1 MCVPDKFSS
10 VKVTNCNRWH
20 GKNLIGQTHTPYL
33 CEMRVGPSAYVAL
46 KKTYAANRKRQAK
59 RELQVVGSHPQQLQ
73 VFLEKVEAIKVSLYI
88 VSLILRLTSPLHAT
102 RV

>member
-1 MCVPDKFSS
+1 MQPIGNDK
-10 VKVTNCNRWH
+10 
-20 GKNLIGQTHTPYL
+20 Q
-33 CEMRVGPSAYVAL
+33 
-46 KKTYAANRKRQAK
+46 K

>member
-1 MCVPDKFSS
+1 MAWKKSDW
-10 VKVTNCNRWH
+10 TN
-20 GKNLIGQTHTPYL
+20 THTPYL
-33 CEMRVGPSAYVAL
+33 SEMRVGPSAYVAL
-46 KKTYAANRKRQAK
+46 KETYAANRKRQAK
-59 RELQVVGSHPQQLQ
+59 RELQVVRSHPQQLQ

>member
-1 MCVPDKFSS
+1 M
-10 VKVTNCNRWH
+10 
-20 GKNLIGQTHTPYL
+20 GKNLIGQVHTPYL
-33 CEMRVGPSAYVAL
+33 SQVRIGPSAYVAL
-46 KKTYAANRKRQAK
+46 KETYAANRKRQAK
-59 RELQVVGSHPQQLQ
+59 RELQVVGSHPKQLQ

>member
-1 MCVPDKFSS
+1 MQRIDFQTFKLRN
-10 VKVTNCNRWH
+10 VTD
-20 GKNLIGQTHTPYL
+20 GMEKNLIGQTHTPYL
-33 CEMRVGPSAYVAL
+33 SGMRVEPSAYVAL
-46 KKTYAANRKRQAK
+46 QETYAANRKRQAK

>member
-1 MCVPDKFSS
+1 MAWKKSDW
-10 VKVTNCNRWH
+10 TN
-20 GKNLIGQTHTPYL
+20 THAPYL
-33 CEMRVGPSAYVAL
+33 SEMRVGPSAYVAL
-46 KKTYAANRKRQAK
+46 KETYAANRKRQAK

>member
-1 MCVPDKFSS
+1 MRRIEFLS
-10 VKVTNCNRWH
+10 VEVTNCNRWH
-20 GKNLIGQTHTPYL
+20 GKNLIGQVHTPYL
-33 CEMRVGPSAYVAL
+33 SEVRTGPSAYVAL
-46 KKTYAANRKRQAK
+46 KETYAANRKRQAK